1 MEEITQTYEVCKTT
15 QSYKYVYRLKECTM
29 KKTKRIKSRH
39 ARVLFAKDSPFTH
52 KVVPDKTKYNRKKNP
67 RKVGDF
73 SYLSISFII
82 IPEMSCL

>member
-1 MEEITQTYEVCKTT
+1 
-15 QSYKYVYRLKECTM
+15 M

-73 SYLSISFII
+73 SYLPIRFII
-82 IPEMSCL
+82 IPEISCL